1 MKQAL
6 ARTLTIAWLESLA
19 IRRDPVIL
27 AMILLIPTLQIALF
41 GYAIR
46 PLGGEATVVIAR
58 AEKDPAALDLLGDS
72 GSFRVVAD
80 GLSKDEALA
89 KLRAQE
95 ALIAVVV
102 PPAKS
107 AEAMTVYVDDTDP
120 ARSDPPLAKFENH
133 FWRNASERS
142 PTSPPEVR
150 IEHLY
155 NPERRN
161 NWIITPSL
169 SGVVVMISMLML
181 GALAIVRERE
191 RGTWEALLSTP
202 VNAGEAIIGKAVPY
216 LLLGF
221 AQALLVIG
229 CGRVLFGLPLRGDLA
244 AFGLF
249 LAVFIFAHLVIGLT
263 LSAAARSQLQAV
275 QGAVLVYLPSMLLSG
290 FLFPFANMP
299 RWAQCIGAVL
309 PLTYYTEVAR
319 GVMLRGADAA
329 FVHSRT
335 LPVAAIAA
343 VALLAAVLTFRRR
356 LL

>member
-1 MKQAL
+1 MKQAF
-6 ARTLTIAWLESLA
+6 ARTATIAWLESLT

-46 PLGGEATVVIAR
+46 PLGGETTVVIAR
-58 AEKDPAALDLLGDS
+58 AEKVPAALDLLGDS
-72 GSFRVVAD
+72 DSFRVEAD
-80 GLSKDEALA
+80 GISREEALA
-89 KLRAQE
+89 QVRAQK
-95 ALIAVVV
+95 ALIALIV
-102 PPAKS
+102 PS
-107 AEAMTVYVDDTDP
+107 ANSREAMTVYVDDTDP
-120 ARSDPPLAKFENH
+120 ARSDPALAKIERH
-133 FWRNASERS
+133 FWRRAAERVR
-142 PTSPPEVR
+142 TSPSEVR
-150 IEHLY
+150 VERLY

-202 VNAGEAIIGKAVPY
+202 VSAAEAIIGKAFPY
-216 LLLGF
+216 LLLGC
-221 AQALLVIG
+221 AQALFVIG
-229 CGRVLFGLPLRGDLA
+229 CSRVLFDLPLRGDLP

-275 QGAVLVYLPSMLLSG
+275 QAAVLVYLPSMLLSG

-299 RWAQCIGAVL
+299 RWAQRIGAVL

-329 FVHSRT
+329 FIHART
-335 LPVAAIAA
+335 LPVAGIAF
-343 VALLAAVLTFRRR
+343 VAMLAAILTFRRR